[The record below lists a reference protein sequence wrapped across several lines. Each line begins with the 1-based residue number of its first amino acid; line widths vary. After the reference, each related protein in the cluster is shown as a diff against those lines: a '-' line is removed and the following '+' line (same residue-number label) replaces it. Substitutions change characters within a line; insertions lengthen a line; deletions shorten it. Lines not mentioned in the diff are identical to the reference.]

1 MLEIK
6 FMAKQKLEVELI
18 KSAAAYRR
26 ALKQLAVFFDAPPIP
41 GSRDEAQFE
50 VLMLMLEKY
59 EREHYPV
66 PPPDPVAAIR
76 FALEQRGLRAADLR
90 DVLGS
95 RQRAHHVLHKKRR
108 LTLAQIR
115 SLNEKLKVPAE
126 VLIRDYALVG
136 R

>member
-1 MLEIK
+1 
-6 FMAKQKLEVELI
+6 MAKRKLEVELI
-18 KSAAAYRR
+18 KSTAAYRR
-26 ALKQLAVFFDAPPIP
+26 ALKQLAVFFDVPPKP
-41 GSRDEAQFE
+41 DSRDDAQFE

-59 EREHYPV
+59 ERENYPV

-76 FALEQRGLRAADLR
+76 FALEQRGMRAADLR
-90 DVLGS
+90 DALGS
-95 RQRAHHVLHKKRR
+95 RQRAHDVLHKKRR
-108 LTLAQIR
+108 LTLPQIR

>member
-1 MLEIK
+1 
-6 FMAKQKLEVELI
+6 MAKRKLEVELI
-18 KSAAAYRR
+18 KSTAAYRR
-26 ALKQLAVFFDAPPIP
+26 GLKQLAAFFDAPPKP
-41 GSRDEAQFE
+41 GSREDAQFE

-76 FALEQRGLRAADLR
+76 FALEQRGMRAADLH

-95 RQRAHHVLHKKRR
+95 RQRAHDVLNKKRR

-115 SLNEKLKVPAE
+115 SVSEKLKVPAE
-126 VLIRDYALVG
+126 VLIRDYALV
-136 R
+136 RR